1 MKGDTVRDKVYR
13 EKYWNEI
20 DSAGKIERMREV
32 VKRMENRVVNLEK
45 TVNGLRSH
53 NHIGNKVFYELE
65 SFYSFAESLGSP
77 NKEDGYF

>member
-45 TVNGLRSH
+45 TVGSLRSH
-53 NHIGNKVFYELE
+53 DHMGNEIVCKLSQ
-65 SFYSFAESLGSP
+65 SFDATGMGIYRE
-77 NKEDGYF
+77 EHVYF